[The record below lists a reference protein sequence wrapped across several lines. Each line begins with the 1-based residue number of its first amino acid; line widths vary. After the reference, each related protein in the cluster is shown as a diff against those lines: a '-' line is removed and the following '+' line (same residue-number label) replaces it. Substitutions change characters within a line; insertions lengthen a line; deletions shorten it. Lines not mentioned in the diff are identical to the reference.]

1 MMHQTIDPLEI
12 IKKYY
17 RPGSTAFR
25 VLVGHGEA
33 VAKKA
38 LQTALKVRH
47 LRPDETFI
55 AEASLLHDIGI
66 FMTNEPRIGCHGD
79 NEYICHGYLGR
90 KLLERRGLTRHAL
103 VCERHVGVGLSVAD
117 IDVHHLGIPCRD
129 MLPLTLEEKIICY
142 ADKFFSKKIGALEEE
157 KSLDRVRASIARYG
171 QDKLAVFDEMHSSFS
186 T

>member
-117 IDVHHLGIPCRD
+117 IDVHHLGIPRRD